1 MKAVILAGG
10 PGKHMEPLTEGF
22 PKPLLRVAGVP
33 LIEYAIRGLESA
45 GATEYIVVVSDKH
58 VAEYV
63 EERLS
68 LKSTIVE
75 QSRQEIEG
83 ALADAAEY
91 VSPGEHFI
99 LAFSDIVAP
108 PEMYRQ
114 LVSTYST
121 SGATAALTVV
131 PVVDAETYGVARI
144 NFSLGKITGV
154 VEKPPPRRSPSSLA
168 LGGAYVLPYRVA
180 EAVMN
185 GLSLPE
191 ALTDE
196 ARRGKVVPSLWN
208 GDWVDVGYPWDIISA
223 NYVALRWLRESK
235 ISANAKV
242 ASTAV
247 LEGPV
252 VVEEGA
258 EIDHYAVIKGPV
270 YIGPNAFIG
279 MSSFVR
285 EYSSIEE
292 ESVVGAY
299 SEVKRSSLQ
308 PQASTGS
315 YVLLVDSVLGPNAVI
330 EPRVTVM
337 SRLGDELHIARQPP
351 LQGIVR
357 KYRKLGI
364 FVAPNAR
371 VSASMTLGPGMLV
384 HGDGRLVNVLK
395 C

>member
-185 GLSLPE
+185 GLSLP
-191 ALTDE
+191 
-196 ARRGKVVPSLWN
+196 
-208 GDWVDVGYPWDIISA
+208 
-223 NYVALRWLRESK
+223 
-235 ISANAKV
+235 
-242 ASTAV
+242 
-247 LEGPV
+247 
-252 VVEEGA
+252 
-258 EIDHYAVIKGPV
+258 
-270 YIGPNAFIG
+270 
-279 MSSFVR
+279 
-285 EYSSIEE
+285 
-292 ESVVGAY
+292 
-299 SEVKRSSLQ
+299 
-308 PQASTGS
+308 
-315 YVLLVDSVLGPNAVI
+315 
-330 EPRVTVM
+330 
-337 SRLGDELHIARQPP
+337 
-351 LQGIVR
+351 
-357 KYRKLGI
+357 
-364 FVAPNAR
+364 
-371 VSASMTLGPGMLV
+371 
-384 HGDGRLVNVLK
+384 
-395 C
+395 